1 VLQSLWQV
9 FQNRKMSSL
18 LFLGFS
24 SGLPLYLTS
33 KTLQAWMTLEKV
45 DLASI
50 GWFSL
55 VTIPY
60 SVKFIWSPLLDSY
73 TPPFLGRRRGW
84 LLLCQIGLV
93 IAIGTMSLQNPGK
106 TLPILALNALLLA
119 FFSATQDIGADAYRT
134 DILLPAERG
143 TGVANFVLGY
153 RLALIVT
160 GSLAFILA
168 DHLGWPQIYL
178 VMMGIMM
185 LISLI
190 SFWAPEP
197 IPNSPPPANL
207 HQAIFL
213 PFLDFFQRQGNFKGV
228 GILAFIIL
236 YKLGDSLVN
245 NMSTP
250 FLLMNG
256 FSQTDI
262 GTINGGLGLLATI
275 MGIILGG
282 LLINRLGGNR
292 SLWIFGGLQS
302 ISTLSYF
309 ALSVI
314 GKNYLWMILAINIEH
329 FCAGLGTAAF
339 LSFLMGLC
347 NPRFSATQYALLSSF
362 MAFSR
367 DILVG
372 PSGTIVEHMGWS
384 MFFILSFLV
393 AIPGLLLL
401 PIFAPW
407 SQDPD

>member
-1 VLQSLWQV
+1 
-9 FQNRKMSSL
+9 MSAL

-24 SGLPLYLTS
+24 SGLPLFLTS

-45 DLASI
+45 DLSTI

-60 SVKFIWSPLLDSY
+60 SAKFIWSPLLDSFI
-73 TPPFLGRRRGW
+73 PPFLGRRRGW
-84 LLLCQIGLV
+84 LLITQIGLV
-93 IAIGTMSLQNPGK
+93 LAIGAMSLQNPSK
-106 TLPILALNALLLA
+106 ALLMLAINAFMLA
-119 FFSATQDIGADAYRT
+119 FFSATQDIAADAYRT

-153 RLALIVT
+153 RLALIIT
-160 GSLAFILA
+160 GSLTFILA
-168 DHLGWPQIYL
+168 DHLRWPQIYL
-178 VMMGIMM
+178 LLMVLMM
-185 LISLI
+185 LISMI

-197 IPNSPPPANL
+197 QFHSPPPTNL
-207 HQAIFL
+207 YQAIIL
-213 PFLDFFQRQGNFKGV
+213 PFLDFFQRQGQLKGFW
-228 GILAFIIL
+228 ILLFIVL
-236 YKLGDSLVN
+236 YKLGDALVN

-250 FLLMNG
+250 FLLISG

-262 GTINGGLGLLATI
+262 GAINGGVGLIATI
-275 MGIILGG
+275 IGIILGG
-282 LLINRLGGNR
+282 VLINRLGSNR
-292 SLWIFGGLQS
+292 SLWIFGALQS
-302 ISTLSYF
+302 
-309 ALSVI
+309 LSVLTYFVLSLM
-314 GKNYLWMILAINIEH
+314 GKNYLWMILAVNIEH

-372 PSGTIVEHMGWS
+372 PSGMIVEHVGWPW
-384 MFFILSFLV
+384 FFILSFLV

-407 SQDPD
+407 GKDSN